1 MFTFIVACNIYV
13 ACTMTIED
21 MYDEFVR
28 EYPTVLRVFPNIF
41 YALAW
46 IIRLIKD
53 RKRMV
58 LVKQLNQFYACIST
72 VDHTYNDYV
81 VTLADLYDDNEVSSI
96 LYDIE
101 DNYFIY
107 DGAYDLYRRLE
118 EVR

>member
-13 ACTMTIED
+13 ACTIH
-21 MYDEFVR
+21 DELVKD
-28 EYPTVLRVFPNIF
+28 YPDVLCVFPNTFHTIDQ
-41 YALAW
+41 
-46 IIRLIKD
+46 IIRIIKYH
-53 RKRMV
+53 KRMV
-58 LVKQLNQFYACIST
+58 LVKQLNQFYAYIST

-81 VTLADLYDDNEVSSI
+81 VTLADIYDNNEISSI

-107 DGAYDLYRRLE
+107 DVAYSLYKQLK

>member
-13 ACTMTIED
+13 ACTMNTED
-21 MYDEFVR
+21 MYDEFVKD
-28 EYPTVLRVFPNIF
+28 YPTVLRVFPNTF

-53 RKRMV
+53 HKRMV
-58 LVKQLNQFYACIST
+58 LVKQLNQFYACIS
-72 VDHTYNDYV
+72 NDRV
-81 VTLADLYDDNEVSSI
+81 ITLADLYDDNEISSI

-101 DNYFIY
+101 NNYFIY
-107 DGAYDLYRRLE
+107 DKAYSLYRRLE